1 MALVDGRG
9 AGTRSATL
17 IAGRACT
24 ALGWLLWVALQVLA
38 DDPFPPEISVSQ
50 YGLGPTGWV
59 FTVWAAALG
68 AAPLL
73 LLAGA
78 AAPGPTR
85 PVLWVGFAGAAL
97 MAVVRTDEGG
107 GAMSGHAQAHM
118 AGAVVAL
125 VFLPLGIV
133 LALRGAP
140 SAARRLALALTALA
154 AVLGVLVI
162 MSATGLD
169 TAGLGAGGSWALWQ
183 GALVVVEMILVT
195 VLAVVADRLPPG
207 RNAVGADG

>member
-17 IAGRACT
+17 IAGRAGT

>member
-17 IAGRACT
+17 IAGRAGT

-59 FTVWAAALG
+59 FTVWAGALG

-107 GAMSGHAQAHM
+107 GAMSWHAQAHM

>member
-1 MALVDGRG
+1 
-9 AGTRSATL
+9 
-17 IAGRACT
+17 
-24 ALGWLLWVALQVLA
+24 
-38 DDPFPPEISVSQ
+38 
-50 YGLGPTGWV
+50 
-59 FTVWAAALG
+59 
-68 AAPLL
+68 
-73 LLAGA
+73 
-78 AAPGPTR
+78 R

-140 SAARRLALALTALA
+140 PAVRRLALALTALA

>member
-9 AGTRSATL
+9 AGDRSATL
-17 IAGRACT
+17 IAGRGCT

-140 SAARRLALALTALA
+140 PAARRLALALTALA